1 MVAKIWRLLN
11 EQVNHLKRDSGA
23 RLTRMQDDTLN
34 ERFETEPSVIAAGI

>member
-1 MVAKIWRLLN
+1 MVAEIRGLLN

-34 ERFETEPSVIAAGI
+34 ERFETEPYAIAAGV